1 MTTERISA
9 IKKFQ
14 NSDAKVRFNSVVY
27 CSVKER
33 VLIDNPVW
41 PLKRP
46 VASELEA
53 VYPKGVLG
61 SRTPGSPL
69 LCAGVGSYL
78 NNVKLGP
85 PEALPCRRRNLH
97 SSLASPKRCPAWWL
111 AVPPGGSLSR
121 TRPPPSPPVHCG
133 AEDRGCACARSA
145 QAHTAPRSE
154 QPGNAFLSVWPLV
167 CPRPFPG
174 AGSGHPCFTQTVFVF
189 FSDLAATA
197 QVPPRGLG
205 FGF

>member
-78 NNVKLGP
+78 NNEKLGP

-111 AVPPGGSLSR
+111 AVPHPDTSKSAGPLWSGGPRLRVREVGAGAHSPALRAAGKRVSERLAACLSR
-121 TRPPPSPPVHCG
+121 ALP
-133 AEDRGCACARSA
+133 GC
-145 QAHTAPRSE
+145 
-154 QPGNAFLSVWPLV
+154 
-167 CPRPFPG
+167 
-174 AGSGHPCFTQTVFVF
+174 
-189 FSDLAATA
+189 
-197 QVPPRGLG
+197 
-205 FGF
+205 